1 MAGKRKGLGR
11 GLDALLGGATPT
23 KDVAPP
29 VPTKGAEAPAGAAS
43 DSTLPVEALKR
54 GRYQPRIDM
63 RKESLDE
70 LAESIRSQGLIQP
83 IIVRAL
89 SGAASG
95 EAGYEIIAGE
105 RRWRAAQLAG
115 LADVPVVIRNVDDE
129 AAMAMALIENIQ
141 REDLNPLEEAEALK
155 RLVAEFDL
163 THEEVAKAV
172 GRSRAS
178 VSNLMRLTDLN
189 PDVQQMLR
197 NREIDMGHA
206 RALLGVGDPGEQLRM
221 AKICRDQKLSVRALE
236 AKIRAAKAP
245 AKRKTTKEVDPNVRA
260 LENDLSEKLGA
271 PVQVQG
277 GSQGGKIL
285 ITYHSLDELDGIIA
299 HIK

>member
-89 SGAASG
+89 SGATSG